1 MRLGQK
7 LTGAWNATKKFG
19 VKSVNS
25 IGRFG
30 RKHAPSISNMTGL
43 LSAGLAGGAM
53 ILAATGVG
61 IPAAGLL
68 EAGSLGVGALGA
80 LEAGAAVAGGV
91 STGAQLLTAGS
102 CYSQY
107 RHIKDAKKRERRK
120 NLCEA
125 GQSRR

>member
-30 RKHAPSISNMTGL
+30 RKHAPSISSIAGGV
-43 LSAGLAGGAM
+43 SAGLGLAAM
-53 ILAATGVG
+53 GLAATGVG

-91 STGAQLLTAGS
+91 DAGSVLLTKAS